1 VLERAVQLA
10 LSVAALPL
18 LLVLYLA
25 LAEGF
30 VARLPRSRQGPIR
43 PWVWIGPAVV
53 LVLVFLVIPALNTF
67 YLSFMNA
74 DSTRFVAVEN
84 YAHAFTDADFL
95 MAIRNSVVWLI
106 ALPVLAVALGLAM
119 AVLTDRVPYGAAARS
134 MLFLPVAISAVAG
147 GVIWGF
153 MYDYRPPGG
162 IQTGTLNAIVTSLG
176 AEPQSWLV
184 SAFTNNGALI
194 VATVWMTAGLCMVI
208 LGAALR
214 GIPDELL
221 EAARVDGASEFR
233 IFARITLPLVAPTIT
248 VVATTVVILALK
260 VFDIVYVMT
269 NGNFGTE
276 VIATIMFKELF
287 SARDYGQA
295 SAVAVILMLAIVP
308 IMIWNL
314 RSFRQEEAIR

>member
-1 VLERAVQLA
+1 LERAAQLGI
-10 LSVAALPL
+10 SVVVLPV

-25 LAEGF
+25 VAEGV
-30 VARLPRSRQGPIR
+30 VALLPKTRQAAVR
-43 PWVWIGPAVV
+43 PWVWVGPAVV
-53 LVLVFLVIPALNTF
+53 LVLLFLVVPGLNTL

-74 DSTRFVAVEN
+74 DSTRFVAGAN
-84 YAHAFTDADFL
+84 YAHAVTDPDFL
-95 MAIRNSVVWLI
+95 MAIRNSLVWLV

-119 AVLTDRVPYGAAARS
+119 AVLTDRVPYGAVARS

-153 MYDYRPPGG
+153 MYDYRPPGAA
-162 IQTGTLNAIVTSLG
+162 QTGTLNALVTSFG
-176 AEPQSWLV
+176 ADPQSWLV
-184 SAFTNNGALI
+184 SSFTNNGALI
-194 VATVWMTAGLCMVI
+194 VATVWMTAGFCMVI

-221 EAARVDGASEFR
+221 EAARVDGANEMH

-248 VVATTVVILALK
+248 VVATTMVIVALK

-276 VIATIMFKELF
+276 VVATIMFKELF

-295 SAVAVILMLAIVP
+295 SAIAVMLMAMIVP
-308 IMIWNL
+308 IMAWNL
-314 RSFRQEEAIR
+314 RSFRREEAIR

>member
-1 VLERAVQLA
+1 MVLPV
-10 LSVAALPL
+10 

-25 LAEGF
+25 VAEGV
-30 VARLPRSRQGPIR
+30 VALLPKTRQAAVR
-43 PWVWIGPAVV
+43 PWVWVGPAVV
-53 LVLVFLVIPALNTF
+53 LVLLFLVVPGLNTL

-74 DSTRFVAVEN
+74 DSTRFVAGAN
-84 YAHAFTDADFL
+84 YAHAVTDPDFL
-95 MAIRNSVVWLI
+95 MAIRNSLVWLV

-119 AVLTDRVPYGAAARS
+119 AVLTDRVPYGAVARS

-153 MYDYRPPGG
+153 MYDYRPPGAA
-162 IQTGTLNAIVTSLG
+162 QTGTLNALVTSFG
-176 AEPQSWLV
+176 ADPQSWLV
-184 SAFTNNGALI
+184 SSFTNNGALI
-194 VATVWMTAGLCMVI
+194 VATVWMTAGFCMVI

-221 EAARVDGASEFR
+221 EAARVDGANEMH

-248 VVATTVVILALK
+248 VVATTMVIVALK

-276 VIATIMFKELF
+276 VVATIMFKELF

-295 SAVAVILMLAIVP
+295 SAIAVMLMAMIVP
-308 IMIWNL
+308 IMAWNL
-314 RSFRQEEAIR
+314 RSFRREEAIR